1 MIAPPDDLP
10 QLYNALSTLRLVVP
24 ALLLGLL
31 ALRWTAKAFLSLMSQ
46 VQSGGWKDEEDLFSP
61 PERAAQAQKAAHDE
75 EEGEAGE
82 PTSVVIKEKQLR
94 KSAVLS
100 LEGFVAAT
108 YFADGV
114 AQVIATLISSA
125 YTPSSPLWIN
135 IVPYSAGGLAAF
147 CLCGLGM
154 AYEAKL
160 SSKDG
165 GKWGAMYPRVLA
177 VVGLAGEAGIMGL
190 LARIVARDPEVNPKA
205 SILPIAHLSILS
217 FRLLLLLLLIAF
229 QLPLLYRNNF
239 VPNPEASGER
249 TSLLSGAAPN
259 GYSAIPVGE
268 TALIEP
274 SPLRATR
281 APPKRPEDPKSLSI
295 LTLFARIRL
304 LFPYL
309 WPSKSLVLQFLAL
322 VCFAI
327 MLTKRYV
334 NVIVPIFFGRIISDL
349 SAGRPPYLS
358 IGIYVLVSF
367 AQDTSDMLY
376 RYLWLPIEQYSERE
390 MAVMSFEQIMNL
402 SLSYH
407 TKRKTG
413 ELLRILN
420 RSEAINDFFEV
431 LLFSFVPILID
442 LPVAFIVLWVRYGA
456 VIVGVVS
463 IVSVIYVATSITLAQ
478 SRVRLYRRVRDAN
491 QYAQQIKT
499 DTLFSWET
507 VKIFGAD
514 SFELLRLRNAMRKYQ
529 REYFDVY
536 QAWNSLSLLQNGIS
550 GFGLLVCSFIL
561 ASRVVSGRMDIGAYV
576 TFISYLN
583 QLYRPLNGIS
593 STYRSVMS
601 SLVDTEQLIEL
612 LKEDKDITDKPDAV
626 GLPIKKEEGADI
638 KFEDVRFTYD
648 GKKDVLQGIT
658 FEVPKGKSV
667 ALVGP
672 SGGGKST
679 IMRLLYR
686 FYDVSSGRVTIN
698 GHDLRDMTQHSIRK
712 NIGLVPQDPVLFNES
727 IRLNIAYG
735 GIGNLS
741 EDGRTGVTMEDV
753 VEAAK
758 SAAMHDKIMSF
769 PEQYETRVGERGM
782 RLSGGEKQ
790 RVAIARTI
798 LKNPP
803 ILLLDEAT
811 SALDTTNERLI
822 QNRLKEL
829 SQGRT
834 SLIIAHRLST
844 IVDCDIIH
852 VLKDGYIV
860 ESGSHSELL
869 TKVDGV
875 YAELWQKQIEGQDS
889 ALPSAAVTPL
899 RSSTPAPGAS
909 SSSSTTAIG
918 GGSGTLAPSGLATPA
933 AAPAGE
939 RASIPTAP
947 ISAPAPTALAD
958 QGPPIGFTSEAVP
971 GKEDAP
977 VAVAVEPHTLQ
988 QEEPPKQS
996 TERVEQP
1003 DQDEQA
1009 VPAPSSSTAADPT
1022 SFAAVAAKPPAIEGE
1037 ELDVAANA
1045 QPVSKEDAVP
1055 KQAQEQ
1061 GSSGAP
1067 SPQLDQGASKAH
1079 GGGGGGPSG
1088 GNKKKKSKGK
1098 GKKR

>member
-1 MIAPPDDLP
+1 MTSPPPDPDLP
-10 QLYNALSTLRLVVP
+10 QLYDALSTVRLVLP

-31 ALRWTAKAFLSLMSQ
+31 ALRWLARSFLYLMGN
-46 VQSGGWKDEEDLFSP
+46 VQSGGWKDDEDLFSP
-61 PERAAQAQKAAHDE
+61 PERAAQAKKKPDDGE
-75 EEGEAGE
+75 ETEEDDVT
-82 PTSVVIKEKQLR
+82 PVVIKERQLR

-100 LEGFVAAT
+100 LEGLVAAT
-108 YFADGV
+108 YFADGA
-114 AQVIATLISSA
+114 AQVIATLITST
-125 YTPSSPLWIN
+125 YTPSLPLWRN
-135 IVPYSAGGLAAF
+135 IIPYSAGGLAAF

-154 AYEAKL
+154 AYEAKW
-160 SSKDG
+160 SAKDG

-190 LARIVARDPEVNPKA
+190 LARIVARDPYADPHTY
-205 SILPIAHLSILS
+205 SLPIAHLSILS
-217 FRLLLLLLLIAF
+217 FRLFLLLLLIAF
-229 QLPLLYRNNF
+229 QLPLLYRNTF

-249 TSLLSGAAPN
+249 TSLLSGGVPN
-259 GYSAIPVGE
+259 GYSAIPSD
-268 TALIEP
+268 APINEP

-295 LTLFARIRL
+295 LTLFTRIKL

-322 VCFAI
+322 ICFAI

-334 NVIVPIFFGRIISDL
+334 NVIVPIFFGKIISDL
-349 SAGRPPYLS
+349 SAGRPPYVS

-442 LPVAFIVLWVRYGA
+442 LPVAFVVLWVRYGA

-463 IVSVIYVATSITLAQ
+463 VVSVVYVATSITLAQ
-478 SRVRLYRRVRDAN
+478 SRTKLYRRVRDAN

-514 SFELLRLRNAMRKYQ
+514 RFEMTRLRNAMRRYQ
-529 REYFDVY
+529 KEYYDVY
-536 QAWNSLSLLQNGIS
+536 SAWNSLSLLQNGIS

-612 LKEDKDITDKPDAV
+612 LKEDKDITDRPDAV
-626 GLPIKKEEGADI
+626 ELPIQKDEGADI
-638 KFEDVRFTYD
+638 VFEDVKFSYD
-648 GKKDVLQGIT
+648 GKKDVLGGIT

-686 FYDVSSGRVTIN
+686 FYDVSSGNIRIN
-698 GHDLRDMTQHSIRK
+698 GHDLRDLTQHSIRK

-741 EDGRTGVTMEDV
+741 EDGKTGVTMDDV
-753 VEAAK
+753 VEAAR

-844 IVDCDIIH
+844 IVDCDIIYC
-852 VLKDGYIV
+852 LKDGLIV
-860 ESGSHSELL
+860 ESGSHNELL
-869 TKVDGV
+869 MKEDGV
-875 YAELWQKQIEGQDS
+875 YAELWQKQVEGQDAALTS
-889 ALPSAAVTPL
+889 ATATPA
-899 RSSTPAPGAS
+899 RSTTPAPVP
-909 SSSSTTAIG
+909 STS
-918 GGSGTLAPSGLATPA
+918 GSVTVPPSGLATPI
-933 AAPAGE
+933 PTGE
-939 RASIPTAP
+939 RQSIPTAP
-947 ISAPAPTALAD
+947 TAAAPAKKEEEKQQLKTSGEPT
-958 QGPPIGFTSEAVP
+958 E
-971 GKEDAP
+971 
-977 VAVAVEPHTLQ
+977 
-988 QEEPPKQS
+988 
-996 TERVEQP
+996 
-1003 DQDEQA
+1003 
-1009 VPAPSSSTAADPT
+1009 T
-1022 SFAAVAAKPPAIEGE
+1022 SFAAVAAKPPTVEGQE
-1037 ELDVAANA
+1037 TVVAADSE
-1045 QPVSKEDAVP
+1045 PVSKDSAEEEEQDAP
-1055 KQAQEQ
+1055 T
-1061 GSSGAP
+1061 SP
-1067 SPQLDQGASKAH
+1067 SPAASPQPGAEGSNGAGTAVKA
-1079 GGGGGGPSG
+1079 GGSGGHSG
-1088 GNKKKKSKGK
+1088 GNKKKKGK
-1098 GKKR
+1098 GKKGKK